1 MTKPFLEASTL
12 KLREWSL
19 TFCVPERVCFSI
31 AIHLQPPNQQL
42 YGVPQEGNVFLS

>member
-1 MTKPFLEASTL
+1 MTQPFLETSTP
-12 KLREWSL
+12 KPRKSDI
-19 TFCVPERVCFSI
+19 FVCARVCFRI